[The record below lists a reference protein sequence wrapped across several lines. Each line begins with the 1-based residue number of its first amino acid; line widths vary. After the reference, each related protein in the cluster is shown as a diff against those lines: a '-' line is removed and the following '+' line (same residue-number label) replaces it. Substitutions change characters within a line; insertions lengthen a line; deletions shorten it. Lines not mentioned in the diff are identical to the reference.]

1 VSFVYALIVLIG
13 PAVLSVVTVL
23 KSVVKPP
30 SQPAILF
37 VVFVTIAVGLQGSGV
52 VPLVVTAEKAR
63 ETQQFFATAAQVIAA
78 LWVALALERALL
90 PGSDGHG
97 ESDAG
102 DVRTRV
108 GATGSVGILMS
119 VVAAMLALIPGWW
132 ELALNV
138 ALILALG
145 GMIAA
150 ATASLIIALPSR
162 KLTRAESS
170 GQDGSTFSVV
180 RELVG
185 TADRPSGD
193 ARTNAQP
200 AASGVRS

>member
-1 VSFVYALIVLIG
+1 MHWS
-13 PAVLSVVTVL
+13 
-23 KSVVKPP
+23 
-30 SQPAILF
+30 
-37 VVFVTIAVGLQGSGV
+37 
-52 VPLVVTAEKAR
+52 AR
-63 ETQQFFATAAQVIAA
+63 SY
-78 LWVALALERALL
+78 LALTAT
-90 PGSDGHG
+90 GK
-97 ESDAG
+97 SDAG

-145 GMIAA
+145 GIIAA

-170 GQDGSTFSVV
+170 GQDGSTLSVV

-185 TADRPSGD
+185 AADRPSDD

-200 AASGVRS
+200 AASGALLVGTAARAPWMALSIT